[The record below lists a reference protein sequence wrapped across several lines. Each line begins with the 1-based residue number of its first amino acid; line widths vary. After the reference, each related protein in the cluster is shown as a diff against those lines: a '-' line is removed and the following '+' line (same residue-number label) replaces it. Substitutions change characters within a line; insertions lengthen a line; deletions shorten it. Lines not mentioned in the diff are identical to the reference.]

1 MSLLNCLNTTVALLV
16 SLILRDNFIKSSL
29 SFFILCTK
37 VDSQAGMMM
46 GSIPVLD
53 MVENLT
59 SETRELMNAAEG
71 LKLMMNRASG

>member
-1 MSLLNCLNTTVALLV
+1 
-16 SLILRDNFIKSSL
+16 
-29 SFFILCTK
+29 
-37 VDSQAGMMM
+37 MM